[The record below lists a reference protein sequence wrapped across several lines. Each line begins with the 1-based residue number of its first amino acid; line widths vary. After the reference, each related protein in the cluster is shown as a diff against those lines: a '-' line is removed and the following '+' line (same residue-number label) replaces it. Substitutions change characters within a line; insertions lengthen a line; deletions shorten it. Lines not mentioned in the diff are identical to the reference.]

1 MCHSSRRRLG
11 HKFFILIFPFLCNW
25 NPSNWYLVKDECFTA
40 KKCHILT
47 KCDKFDK
54 RWNIRRGA
62 GESVPTGSIDRNFV
76 RLVLVG
82 YWIFL
87 AHFFARDLSSC
98 KSYKLTIDVVFQTLY
113 IIQQRK
119 KGANMIL
126 ITKGI
131 IETGY
136 DGSLSTGLSR
146 QIIWGRSSLLK
157 ENEYVKDVF
166 EHLMLIYVLLYK
178 ASA

>member
-1 MCHSSRRRLG
+1 
-11 HKFFILIFPFLCNW
+11 
-25 NPSNWYLVKDECFTA
+25 
-40 KKCHILT
+40 
-47 KCDKFDK
+47 
-54 RWNIRRGA
+54 
-62 GESVPTGSIDRNFV
+62 
-76 RLVLVG
+76 
-82 YWIFL
+82 
-87 AHFFARDLSSC
+87 
-98 KSYKLTIDVVFQTLY
+98 
-113 IIQQRK
+113 
-119 KGANMIL
+119 MIL

-166 EHLMLIYVLLYK
+166 EYLMLIYVLLYK